1 MKSVASLKKTKG
13 KERRTSDGNNRTR
26 QNLSGLHLSVLPLC
40 VRGVREEVADGEI
53 GGETMTRKRFLK
65 LVMSYEIQR
74 NEAERIARNVVQY
87 GSYENMLVKIEQELK
102 TTWALNRAKR
112 SLEWF
117 KDVIIR
123 AVKTIYANVVPA
135 FIRFAEAAREA
146 QESEKEKEIARENL
160 AYMADKGDIPREI
173 AERIIS
179 EKIL

>member
-13 KERRTSDGNNRTR
+13 KERRNNNGNNRTR
-26 QNLSGLHLSVLPLC
+26 ENLSRLHLPALRLC
-40 VRGVREEVADGEI
+40 VRGVWEEVADGEI

-87 GSYENMLVKIEQELK
+87 GSYENMLVEIEQGLK
-102 TTWALNRAKR
+102 TTQGLNRAKR

-117 KDVIIR
+117 KDGIIR
-123 AVKTIYANVVPA
+123 AVKTICDNVVPA
-135 FIRFAEAAREA
+135 FIRVAEAAREA
-146 QESEKEKEIARENL
+146 QEDEKGKEIARENL
-160 AYMADKGDIPREI
+160 AYMADKGDIPREN

>member
-1 MKSVASLKKTKG
+1 
-13 KERRTSDGNNRTR
+13 
-26 QNLSGLHLSVLPLC
+26 
-40 VRGVREEVADGEI
+40 
-53 GGETMTRKRFLK
+53 MTRKRFLK

-87 GSYENMLVKIEQELK
+87 GSYENMLVEIEQWLK
-102 TTWALNRAKR
+102 TTKGLNREKR

-117 KDVIIR
+117 KDGIIR
-123 AVKTIYANVVPA
+123 SVKTICDNVLPA
-135 FIRFAEAAREA
+135 FIRFAEAVREA
-146 QESEKEKEIARENL
+146 QESEKGKEIARENL